1 MKNTKRSFHFAIV
14 SSILVTVFTMLSQIT
29 RTVSNSIN
37 DGIGYLMTLFF
48 ITIIAGVVYSF
59 LSFRES
65 YHWKKYVA
73 IGINFFFFIMTSI
86 ALMGRVKDI
95 LEAFG

>member
-1 MKNTKRSFHFAIV
+1 
-14 SSILVTVFTMLSQIT
+14 MLSQIT
-29 RTVSNSIN
+29 RTADNSIN

-59 LSFRES
+59 LSIREN

-73 IGINFFFFIMTSI
+73 IGINFFFFIMMSI
-86 ALMGRVKDI
+86 ALMGHVKDI